1 MAKEVRQLAA
11 VMFTDIVGYSARA
24 QENETLALELLEEH
38 RKILRPL
45 FQKHSGKEIK
55 TIGDGFLVEFS
66 SAVRATE
73 CAVEIQKKIGERNA
87 ALPRERWVQVR
98 IGLHL
103 GDIVHKDGDIY
114 GDGVNIASR
123 IQPLAEPGGIW
134 LSEEMVAQVRNKIK
148 EPLVSAGTFR
158 LKNIGEPKKL
168 YRLALPW
175 NKSLQSRKDDS
186 GVRLKR
192 TKSRR
197 LVLSTSLVFLI
208 GFLSLTA
215 YLIYPK
221 LMPQT
226 PSRIEALAV
235 LPLQNL
241 NRDPEQEYF
250 ADGMTETLI
259 TELSKIQALRI
270 ISRTSV
276 MRYKQTTKSLPE
288 IAQELGV
295 DALLEGSAL
304 LSEER
309 VRITTQLVQAR
320 PEKHLWAQ
328 EYEEDFK
335 NILALQRKV
344 AKAVARAIKVALTP
358 EDQAR
363 LVPAA
368 PVNPQAHKAYLRG
381 LFFIQRFTQ
390 DSVRRGIGLFE
401 EAIGHDPTFA
411 PAYAGLAEAYD
422 ILTSA
427 GWLSPQD
434 GWPAVKEWAEKS
446 ISLDEG
452 LSMPHA
458 LIADVKFL
466 VEWDFDGA
474 EQEFLRSI
482 ELNPNNATAH
492 QYYAIYLAA
501 MGRLQE
507 SMEEIIKAVEL
518 DPLSLSINQSLGAIY
533 RLDRQYAKSLEQ
545 LKVTL
550 SLDPHFAWTH
560 WSLGEVY
567 TLTGKFEE
575 AIAAFDRALSLSDNN
590 MAYIVAGQAVAYAHW
605 GKREESRDLLARL
618 KASAEQK
625 YVSPFCLAIIH
636 AALGD
641 KDAAFSW
648 LEKAYQEK
656 SNYLV
661 FLKVDPRL
669 DNLRHDRRLEELQ
682 RKIGL

>member
-1 MAKEVRQLAA
+1 MAKGVRRLAA

-24 QENETLALELLEEH
+24 QENEILALELLDEH

-45 FQKHSGKEIK
+45 FQKYLGKEIK

-66 SAVRATE
+66 SAVKATE
-73 CAVEIQKKIGERNA
+73 CAVEIQKKIKERNA

-103 GDIVHKDGDIY
+103 GDIVHKEGDIY

-148 EPLVSAGTFR
+148 EPLISVGTFR
-158 LKNIGEPKKL
+158 LKNINEPRKL
-168 YRLALPW
+168 YRLALPGDT
-175 NKSLQSRKDDS
+175 SRQSGKD
-186 GVRLKR
+186 GLRVQPRG
-192 TKSRR
+192 TKSKRLMLSIS
-197 LVLSTSLVFLI
+197 LVLLI
-208 GFLSLTA
+208 GFLGLAA
-215 YLIYPK
+215 YLIYSN
-221 LMPQT
+221 LILQT
-226 PSRIEALAV
+226 PSRIQALAV

-241 NRDPEQEYF
+241 NRDPDQEYF
-250 ADGMTETLI
+250 ADGMTEALL
-259 TELSKIQALRI
+259 TELSKIKALRV

-288 IAQELGV
+288 IAKELRV

-328 EYEEDFK
+328 EFEEDFK
-335 NILALQRKV
+335 NILALQRRV
-344 AKAVARAIKVALTP
+344 AEAVARAIKVTLTP
-358 EDQAR
+358 EDEVR
-363 LVPAA
+363 LVPSA
-368 PVNPQAHKAYLRG
+368 PVNPQAHKAYLQG
-381 LFFIQRFTQ
+381 LFFIHRFTE
-390 DSVRRGIGLFE
+390 DAVRKGIALFE
-401 EAIGHDPTFA
+401 EAIGCDPTFA

-427 GWLSPQD
+427 GWLSPQQ

-446 ISLDEG
+446 ISLDSG

-458 LIADVKFL
+458 LIADFKFL

-474 EQEFLRSI
+474 GQAFLRSI
-482 ELNPNNATAH
+482 ELNPGNATAH

-501 MGRLQE
+501 LGRLQE
-507 SMEEIIKAVEL
+507 SLEEITKAVEL

-533 RLDRQYAKSLEQ
+533 RLNREYAKSLEQ

-550 SLDPHFAWTH
+550 SLDPYFAWTH

-567 TLTGKFEE
+567 TLTGKFDK
-575 AIAAFDRALSLSDNN
+575 AIAAFDRALALSDSN
-590 MAYIVAGQAVAYAHW
+590 MAYIAAGKAVAYAHW
-605 GKREESRDLLARL
+605 GKREEAKDILAHL
-618 KASAEQK
+618 KALAEQK
-625 YVSPFCLAIIH
+625 YVSPFSLAIIH

-641 KDAAFSW
+641 KDAAFSG

-669 DNLRHDRRLEELQ
+669 DPLRHDRRLEALQ